1 MPSQTTASPSNHLP
15 LTSIHLEERDYAAQK
30 CWVASRFSVPTSICN
45 PKCNSFPPSNKPV
58 KLDTGIACRSL
69 DTGLDKQQKAGAKV
83 VVKESSDSSG
93 TKRPTTASSPNSG
106 DTSNSKVRSCNI
118 DHDSNYKRLILKFG
132 FEEIHLYV
140 RVLLEKT
147 DVKIH
152 APDDLSS
159 QQLMDLG
166 VIQQNYADSSVYNQV
181 PRGDQEHNNN
191 TNYLNVDPYNR
202 KQKSSSSASGIS
214 ITYSPP
220 TYTDAASRDTNI
232 RSGITLLEQLIKS
245 HPICVAKVEPTNYFQ
260 SVAHIHS

>member
-118 DHDSNYKRLILKFG
+118 
-132 FEEIHLYV
+132 
-140 RVLLEKT
+140 EKT